1 VSEAGPVLTDRD
13 KGMFGQ
19 RFQWRFRRWLL
30 DLERQIEGFRNL
42 WLGAKTVTRMC
53 PSCRALVGTGDR
65 TCSFCGAKLS
75 SRPSGV
81 GKLLQN
87 FLPHYAPVS
96 YSLLSINFILFL
108 AVFYADSRRTP
119 EDLAI
124 LLRGPNIA
132 SMVAWG
138 ADAGWLV
145 SQGQVWRLVSAMFL
159 HAGIIHLLF
168 NSYALIFIGPLLE
181 ELLGKEKFLVL
192 YLSTGV
198 AGFLLSNAYYSP
210 FQPTVGA
217 SGAIFGLIGSAI
229 VLSRRWGSWGS
240 VLHQQLFHWA
250 LYGFVYGLLVG
261 ANNAAHLGGAL
272 TGAGLAFLLPNP
284 NRTEPDLM
292 LWRVLYWGSVLI
304 VVVSL
309 VLAALSRLSVSS
321 S

>member
-1 VSEAGPVLTDRD
+1 
-13 KGMFGQ
+13 
-19 RFQWRFRRWLL
+19 
-30 DLERQIEGFRNL
+30 
-42 WLGAKTVTRMC
+42 
-53 PSCRALVGTGDR
+53 
-65 TCSFCGAKLS
+65 
-75 SRPSGV
+75 V
-81 GKLLQN
+81 GKFLQN

-96 YSLLSINFILFL
+96 YSLLSLNFILFF
-108 AVFYADSRRTP
+108 AIFYADSRRTL

-124 LLRGPNIA
+124 LLRGPNVA

-145 SQGQVWRLVSAMFL
+145 SHGQIWRLVSAMFL

-217 SGAIFGLIGSAI
+217 SGAIFGLIGAAI
-229 VLSRRWGSWGS
+229 VLSKRWGSWGS
-240 VLHQQLFHWA
+240 VLHQQLLHWA
-250 LYGFVYGLLVG
+250 IYGFVYGLLVG

-272 TGAGLAFLLPNP
+272 SGVGLAFLLPNP
-284 NRTEPDLM
+284 SRTETSPVLSK
-292 LWRVLYWGSVLI
+292 VLYWVSVTI
-304 VVVSL
+304 IVVSL
-309 VLAALSRLSVSS
+309 GLAVSSRLTAASS
-321 S
+321 